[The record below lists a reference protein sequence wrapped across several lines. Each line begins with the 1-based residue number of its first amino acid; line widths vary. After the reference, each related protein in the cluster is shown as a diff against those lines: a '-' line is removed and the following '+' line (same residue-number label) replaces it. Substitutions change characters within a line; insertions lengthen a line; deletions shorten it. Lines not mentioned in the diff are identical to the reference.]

1 MIKEKAVE
9 VIKQLLKDEEEQGDI
24 FFTNEDKTALKFAIK
39 ILSAPVVPQ
48 ITVFTESTDEKAV
61 ADLKAELQ
69 SILDSDS
76 RPKGEWIKHIDDLFP
91 EDSFEECP
99 FCHEEQRL
107 VGNDDNFC
115 PNCGAKLKMPY

>member
-39 ILSAPVVPQ
+39 VLSAPTVDIKDQ
-48 ITVFTESTDEKAV
+48 IAGAYNEGYMCGNKEAEKA
-61 ADLKAELQ
+61 
-69 SILDSDS
+69 
-76 RPKGEWIKHIDDLFP
+76 RPTGEWIKHIDDLFP

-115 PNCGAKLKMPY
+115 PNCGAKLKTPY

>member
-1 MIKEKAVE
+1 MIKDLLEKAAKERAVE

-24 FFTNEDKTALKFAIK
+24 FFTDEDKDALKLAIK
-39 ILSAPVVPQ
+39 VLSAPAVP
-48 ITVFTESTDEKAV
+48 E
-61 ADLKAELQ
+61 
-69 SILDSDS
+69 
-76 RPKGEWIKHIDDLFP
+76 GEWIKHIDDLFP